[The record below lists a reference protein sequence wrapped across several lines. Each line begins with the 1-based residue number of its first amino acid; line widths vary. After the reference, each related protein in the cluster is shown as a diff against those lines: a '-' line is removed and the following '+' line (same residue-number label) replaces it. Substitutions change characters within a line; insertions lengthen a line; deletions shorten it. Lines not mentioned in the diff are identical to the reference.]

1 MNKRGQPSTK
11 AELIAAYGEE
21 WYEDFKAKC
30 RKYQKERYDADP
42 DGVKAKNRARRANN
56 PTGDRRYR
64 KAHRDVY
71 RISARDR
78 NRLVQLQ
85 KRDLTGLE
93 IHHLKYHADNND
105 PTWIDDIVFLT
116 PEEHRKWHAEHPEF
130 VAMDNIV

>member
-1 MNKRGQPSTK
+1 MNKRGQASTK

-42 DGVKAKNRARRANN
+42 EGVKAKNRARRAKN
-56 PTGDRRYR
+56 PVGDRRYS
-64 KAHRDVY
+64 KAHNAVY
-71 RISARDR
+71 RISSRDR
-78 NRLVQLQ
+78 GRLL
-85 KRDLTGLE
+85 RRIDLTGLE
-93 IHHLKYHADNND
+93 IHHFKYHADNND
-105 PTWIDDIVFLT
+105 PAWIDDMVLLT